1 MKYGR
6 QIYVIGFLF
15 CLTMKEF
22 LFIIFSFLGIC
33 ACQAQVTGSGMADS
47 VAGNTVKKSSPDTVL
62 KEKATVKLYPNPA
75 KNKAELEL
83 HGFAPGMV
91 QVQIINLE
99 GNVER
104 NDQRLLANGNE
115 NLVLMFSL
123 PAGVYFIV
131 LRQKDKMV
139 KKKLLVQ

>member
-1 MKYGR
+1 MKYGK

-33 ACQAQVTGSGMADS
+33 ACKAQVTGSTVADS
-47 VAGNTVKKSSPDTVL
+47 IGIAASKKSNPDTAF
-62 KEKATVKLYPNPA
+62 KEKPSVKLYPNPA

-91 QVQIINLE
+91 QVQIVNLQ
-99 GNVER
+99 GGVER
-104 NDQRLLANGNE
+104 SDERLLANGNE

-131 LRQKDKMV
+131 LRQKDKLV
-139 KKKLLVQ
+139 KKKLVVQ

>member
-15 CLTMKEF
+15 CLRMKNF
-22 LFIIFSFLGIC
+22 LFIIFSFLGIYTC
-33 ACQAQVTGSGMADS
+33 KAQAAGSGMNDT
-47 VAGNTVKKSSPDTVL
+47 VVKKYNTDTVL

-83 HGFAPGMV
+83 HGFSQGLV
-91 QVQIINLE
+91 QVQIINLQ
-99 GNVER
+99 GGVER
-104 NDQRLLANGNE
+104 SDQRLLLSGNE

-123 PAGVYFIV
+123 PAGVYFVV
-131 LRQKDKMV
+131 LRQKDKQV
-139 KKKLLVQ
+139 KRKLLVQ